1 MSTINIFSIPG
12 SPFLGSVL
20 FAMEECSAPYTFSPW
35 QPQELKKEG
44 HLKLHPFGR
53 MPVVEH
59 NGFTLYE
66 TQAILRYIT
75 DVFPGESLVP
85 SDVQRRARMNQL
97 IGINDWYLFPK
108 YAAVAVWERLM
119 KPRFT
124 DQLADEA
131 AIQGVMPMGRTCFQE
146 IAKILGGSPYFT
158 GDTFSLADIHLAP
171 QLHYVAMTPEG
182 QELFREYENL
192 SRWLDRMRDR
202 PAMKKT
208 MLFGV

>member
-66 TQAILRYIT
+66 TQAILRYT
-75 DVFPGESLVP
+75 LTFFPVSP
-85 SDVQRRARMNQL
+85 
-97 IGINDWYLFPK
+97 LFP
-108 YAAVAVWERLM
+108 
-119 KPRFT
+119 P
-124 DQLADEA
+124 
-131 AIQGVMPMGRTCFQE
+131 
-146 IAKILGGSPYFT
+146 
-158 GDTFSLADIHLAP
+158 TFSAAP
-171 QLHYVAMTPEG
+171 G
-182 QELFREYENL
+182 
-192 SRWLDRMRDR
+192 
-202 PAMKKT
+202 
-208 MLFGV
+208 